1 MREEYSFVSPYD
13 TQNKPFYINIAG
25 MSFCDGSYRINRR
38 DSKILC
44 AEYILH
50 GRGTVILRRRA
61 FQSDDRRRVSAD
73 VRSRP
78 PLLFGRRR
86 PLDEN
91 LVQRGAVRS
100 SESLMRAYN
109 LIDVQYIRRSGAF
122 SYFERMVT
130 LTRGRRLA
138 DTINAGAALIFHELL
153 QYLSGLIP
161 KTDAKIDP
169 DALIIKNYIDAHIS
183 ERIDLNLLSSL
194 IFKSRSQTL
203 RIFREQYGIPPYEYL
218 LCRRIEQAKSLLI
231 GTNMPIKEISRLV
244 GFSDEHYFSNIF
256 RQKVGV
262 SPRQV
267 RD

>member
-25 MSFCDGSYRINRR
+25 MTFCDGSYRINRR

-50 GRGTVILRRRA
+50 GRGTVICGGERFNPTTGDVYLLMYGRDHLY
-61 FQSDDRRRVSAD
+61 FSDAD
-73 VRSRP
+73 DPWTKIWFNAGGPV
-78 PLLFGRRR
+78 
-86 PLDEN
+86 
-91 LVQRGAVRS
+91 V
-100 SESLMRAYN
+100 ESLMRAYN

-122 SYFERMVT
+122 SYFERMVA
-130 LTRGRRLA
+130 LTRGGGSP